1 MRIVNNKLDKRNKE
15 IMEMEEKIKNSDE
28 NE

>member
-1 MRIVNNKLDKRNKE
+1 MRVVNNKLDKRNKE
-15 IMEMEEKIKNSDE
+15 IMEMEEKIKSRDE

>member
-1 MRIVNNKLDKRNKE
+1 MRVVNNKLNKRNKE

>member
-1 MRIVNNKLDKRNKE
+1 MRVANNKLDKRNKE